1 METSARASFFVRD
14 AETGAVA
21 GTGGQFQDILGV
33 LKARLNFTVRTEA
46 SIDQKFGREDEATG
60 EWNGMVKKC
69 WQFFFCI
76 DPTKERMISWRN
88 SE

>member
-14 AETGAVA
+14 AETGAVT

-33 LKARLNFTVRTEA
+33 LKARLNFTVSTEA

-69 WQFFFCI
+69 WQFFLHRSNQRAN
-76 DPTKERMISWRN
+76 DVWRN